1 MKKNIIFRDYNQ
13 KQMVLPSS
21 IMTLIPENHIVRV
34 VNDIIDSI
42 DISALIEKYQGGGRS
57 TYNPKMLLKVLVYAY
72 TQKVYSGRNIAKQ
85 LKENIYYM
93 WISGHEKPDFRRIN
107 RFRSEKLG
115 DEIDNVFSN
124 ILMLLIEK
132 EYGIKDL
139 EEYEGKE
146 ITSKDLSENINKHF
160 NDDKNLDK
168 KLKKKKKI
176 LDDDYSSK
184 AKKYEEYI

>member
-42 DISALIEKYQGGGRS
+42 DISALIEKYQGGGIS
-57 TYNPKMLLKVLVYAY
+57 AYNPKMLLKVLVYAY
-72 TQKVYSGRNIAKQ
+72 TQKVYSGKNIAKQ
-85 LKENIYYM
+85 FKENIYYM
-93 WISGHEKPDFRRIN
+93 WIAGHEKPDFRRIN